1 MFTDDQIDYKRAE
14 SHEGIQSPMNAT
26 MPIQAELK
34 ILVDAM
40 RENTIQTTK
49 TNELL
54 QLQLDTLR
62 ESKEESVKTNEL
74 LQKQIA
80 DPNPA
85 RIVYREPNDY

>member
-1 MFTDDQIDYKRAE
+1 
-14 SHEGIQSPMNAT
+14 
-26 MPIQAELK
+26 
-34 ILVDAM
+34 M